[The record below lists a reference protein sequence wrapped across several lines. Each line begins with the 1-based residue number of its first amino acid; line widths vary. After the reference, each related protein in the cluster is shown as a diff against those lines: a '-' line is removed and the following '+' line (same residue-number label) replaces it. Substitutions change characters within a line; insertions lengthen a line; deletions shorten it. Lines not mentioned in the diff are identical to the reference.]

1 MFIKNI
7 KKDPFTLL
15 FTKELYSLKYLKKN
29 DKIIIAVSG
38 GLDSIALLFL
48 LHHLNRYK
56 LIVAHIDHSIREDS
70 VKDRIFVEGICADLN
85 IQFFS
90 KKLEINSRPK
100 IQSIEEW
107 ARQQR
112 YEYFKNLC
120 HETKSRWVMTGHH
133 CNDHTETILMNLS
146 RKTGVIGLAGIPKKN
161 GKIIRPLLSFTKKE
175 VCDFVTRVGLP
186 FIEDSTNFDIS
197 IPRNFIRRKVVKPWE
212 LKVPHLIKAIY
223 KSSQY
228 FEEWKLS
235 LDQLLRNF
243 IINHLKISDKKIEI
257 PLSLIGS
264 LPNLGKSRL
273 FQLLFEKD
281 KTLWSKHDLEML
293 EHFINKGSTGKTF
306 NLINSWLLLYNR
318 GKIIAF
324 RNRSINL
331 KRRVSIEPNKSIYF
345 NNSEY
350 KIITNKIFH
359 NNTCSKNEEL
369 VDWSKLKNKKLKIR
383 IWDSGDIFQPL
394 GMKNKKK
401 ISDFLVNEK
410 INIIAKKSQ
419 SVLTVDGEVAWVC
432 GLRISE
438 WVKITENTKEKALLK
453 YNPL

>member
-1 MFIKNI
+1 
-7 KKDPFTLL
+7 
-15 FTKELYSLKYLKKN
+15 
-29 DKIIIAVSG
+29 
-38 GLDSIALLFL
+38 
-48 LHHLNRYK
+48 
-56 LIVAHIDHSIREDS
+56 
-70 VKDRIFVEGICADLN
+70 
-85 IQFFS
+85 
-90 KKLEINSRPK
+90 
-100 IQSIEEW
+100 
-107 ARQQR
+107 
-112 YEYFKNLC
+112 
-120 HETKSRWVMTGHH
+120 MTGHH

-161 GKIIRPLLSFTKKE
+161 GRVIRPLLSFTKKE
-175 VCDFVTRVGLP
+175 VFDFVTRVGLP
-186 FIEDSTNFDIS
+186 FIDDSTNFDIS

-235 LDQLLRNF
+235 LDQMLTTF

-257 PLSLIGS
+257 PLSLIAS

-273 FQLLFEKD
+273 FQLLFEKE
-281 KTLWSKHDLEML
+281 KNLWSKHDLEML
-293 EHFINKGSTGKTF
+293 EHFINKSSTGKTF

-318 GKIIAF
+318 KKIIAF
-324 RNRSINL
+324 KNSSINL
-331 KRRVSIEPNKSIYF
+331 ERRVSIEPNKSIYF

-350 KIITNKIFH
+350 KIITNKISH
-359 NNTCSKNEEL
+359 KITCSRNEEL

-410 INIIAKKSQ
+410 INNIAKKSQ

-438 WVKITENTKEKALLK
+438 WVKITEKTKEKALLK